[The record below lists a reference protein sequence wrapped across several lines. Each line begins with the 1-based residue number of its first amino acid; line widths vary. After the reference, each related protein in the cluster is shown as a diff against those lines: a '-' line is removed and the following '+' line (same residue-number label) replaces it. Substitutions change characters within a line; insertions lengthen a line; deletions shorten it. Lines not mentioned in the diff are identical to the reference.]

1 MPPRQEHIAIK
12 RVSAKER
19 RAQSIQQD
27 PQDAP
32 EQQPVPSNDADIV
45 RRYKIVAILLVVLG
59 VMVTI
64 AMISHTAHDA
74 DNAQLSMRDIMGV
87 VRGDE
92 ELRVRFDTTHNWLGL
107 LGAVISQWMIYQTI
121 GRWALIF
128 PALLILWA
136 VDVFRVQRILPRH
149 LRLSVVWMAVAVLLA
164 SLIGT
169 LQNVSWLPVIDVS
182 WSGAIGQFIAAITT
196 QLIGVPGS
204 LIVLL
209 TAMAFTVVLG
219 FRLNVNAIMVG
230 SSLRVAKLRD
240 WYEGWRPKQN
250 TSDAVP
256 PAVEPE
262 TELPSEEPLIEAQ
275 NQDQEQDDI
284 AQQLAVR
291 TSSQE
296 EPAEMLRQ
304 PFQPQSLSPSVKI
317 LRHVPKSASA
327 PTETPASTERPA
339 EAQPSRSIDL
349 DVVKE
354 RLAALHPTRTIDVR
368 PPAEV
373 VPAAVPEPPQP
384 PPEIYT
390 APLLVDEQDDVVE
403 PTLTVL
409 VEEQEPEETV
419 DTVGGTILYDE
430 QIVYKAPTIDLLH
443 DSGDDA
449 DVDDGELRNNAR
461 ILQEKLETFKIKIEN
476 LTVQPGPVVTQYEFV
491 PAAGIKVSQ
500 IESLADDIALAL
512 KAQGVRIIAPIPGRG
527 TVGIEIPN
535 HHPSVVRFS
544 AIIKSPK
551 YHNPDIRLPIAMGKT
566 VVGDVYCAD
575 LAKMPHLL
583 IAGATGKGKSVG
595 INTIIASLLYKMHPR
610 DLKFVIVDPKRV
622 EMTLYRALKDHF
634 LAVSPDINET
644 IVTEPANAVMVLKS
658 VVEEMQQRYTIL
670 AAAGQRNIA
679 DYNKKAAEG
688 ALSNKGGLVHR
699 PMPYIVVIIDELAD
713 LMMTASKEV
722 EEPIVRLAQLARAV
736 GIHCVVATQRPS
748 VDVVTGLIKANF
760 PARIAYQVASRI
772 DSRTIL
778 DANGAE
784 HLIGNGDMLFNPG
797 NMTKPIRMQNAFIS
811 TDEVEALCEFIGQQR
826 GYSSPYTLPSVAQ
839 KRDGAGGA
847 SGADRDVLF
856 EEAARIFI
864 ALQQAS
870 VSTLQR
876 RLKVGYARAARIV
889 DELEMA
895 GIVGPPDGSKGRQ
908 VLLMSESELEAYI

>member
-19 RAQSIQQD
+19 RAQSAQQD
-27 PQDAP
+27 PLDTP
-32 EQQPVPSNDADIV
+32 EQAPAPSNDTDLV
-45 RRYKIVAILLVVLG
+45 RRYKIVAILLVILG

-92 ELRVRFDTTHNWLGL
+92 EMRVRFDTTHNWLGL

-128 PALLILWA
+128 PVLLMLWA
-136 VDVFRVQRILPRH
+136 VDVYRVQRIVPRH
-149 LRLSVVWMAVAVLLA
+149 LRLSVVWMAVAVLMA

-169 LQNVSWLPVIDVS
+169 LQSVSWLPVIDVS
-182 WSGAIGQFIAAITT
+182 WSGAIGQFIATITT

-230 SSLRVAKLRD
+230 SSLRVAKMRD
-240 WYEGWRPKQN
+240 WYERWRPQQQS
-250 TSDAVP
+250 TAVEQP
-256 PAVEPE
+256 TVEPE
-262 TELPSEEPLIEAQ
+262 EELPVEEPLVEPPEA
-275 NQDQEQDDI
+275 EQDEI
-284 AQQLAVR
+284 AQQLAAR
-291 TSSQE
+291 TIAQD

-304 PFQPQSLSPSVKI
+304 PVQPQALSPSVRI
-317 LRHVPKSASA
+317 LRHVPKGTIAASVASSSPEQAADA
-327 PTETPASTERPA
+327 PPA
-339 EAQPSRSIDL
+339 RSVDL

-368 PPAEV
+368 PPVEV

-384 PPEIYT
+384 APDVYT
-390 APLLVDEQDDVVE
+390 ASVVEDEPETVVE

-443 DSGDDA
+443 DGGDDA

-778 DANGAE
+778 DTNGAE

-839 KRDGAGGA
+839 KREGAGGG

-876 RLKVGYARAARIV
+876 RLKIGYARAARIV

-908 VLLMSESELEAYI
+908 VLLMSESELEAYL

>member
-19 RAQSIQQD
+19 RAQSAQQD
-27 PQDAP
+27 PLDPP
-32 EQQPVPSNDADIV
+32 EQDPVHANDADLV
-45 RRYKIVAILLVVLG
+45 RRYKIVAILLVILG

-64 AMISHTAHDA
+64 AMVSHTAHDA

-92 ELRVRFDTTHNWLGL
+92 EMRVRFDTTHNWLGL

-121 GRWALIF
+121 GRWALMF
-128 PALLILWA
+128 PVLVMLWA
-136 VDVFRVQRILPRH
+136 VDLYRVQRIVPRH
-149 LRLSVVWMAVAVLLA
+149 LRLSIVWMAVAVLMA
-164 SLIGT
+164 SIIGT
-169 LQNVSWLPVIDVS
+169 LQHVSWLPVIDVS

-209 TAMAFTVVLG
+209 TAMTFTVVLG

-230 SSLRVAKLRD
+230 SSLRVAKMRD
-240 WYEGWRPKQN
+240 WYERWRPKQR
-250 TSDAVP
+250 TPVP
-256 PAVEPE
+256 VAPAAEPE
-262 TELPSEEPLIEAQ
+262 TDIPEDAPAMDISQDEP
-275 NQDQEQDDI
+275 DDI
-284 AQQLAVR
+284 AQQLSAG
-291 TSSQE
+291 TTAQD

-304 PFQPQSLSPSVKI
+304 PMQPQTLSSSVRI
-317 LRHVPKSASA
+317 LRHVPKGTTT
-327 PTETPASTERPA
+327 PPVETTPREQAKETQA
-339 EAQPSRSIDL
+339 SRSIDL

-354 RLAALHPTRTIDVR
+354 RLAALHPSRTIEVR
-368 PPAEV
+368 PPAEDV
-373 VPAAVPEPPQP
+373 SEVIPEPPASP
-384 PPEIYT
+384 S
-390 APLLVDEQDDVVE
+390 DVVKTAVVDDEPGLRIE
-403 PTLTVL
+403 PTLTVV
-409 VEEQEPEETV
+409 VEEQEPEDTV
-419 DTVGGTILYDE
+419 DSVGGTILYDE

-443 DSGDDA
+443 DGGDDA

-658 VVEEMQQRYTIL
+658 VVEEMQQRYSIL

-688 ALSNKGGLVHR
+688 ALRDKGGLVHR

-778 DANGAE
+778 DTNGAE

-811 TDEVEALCEFIGQQR
+811 TDDVEALCEFIGQQR

-839 KRDGAGGA
+839 KREGAGAG

-876 RLKVGYARAARIV
+876 RLKIGYARAARIV

-908 VLLMSESELEAYI
+908 VLLMSESELEAYL